1 MKVVAGKRVK
11 FLSILVVLFGLILLT
26 RLYDVQ
32 IVHGE
37 FYKEK
42 ADRQYVS
49 RGINIFNRG
58 NIYLTDKDG
67 NLVSAATLKSG
78 FVLAINPKILVNV
91 EETYNIINTIYPISR
106 DLFMA
111 KVERKTDPYEEI
123 ARRLPEDI
131 GQKIAELKILGVILE
146 KERWRYYPGE
156 TLGSHVLGFVGFKGD
171 ILTGRYGVERY
182 YNDVLSRD
190 RSDAYSNFFAQ
201 IFSKVK
207 TTISE
212 REFKGEG
219 DLVLT
224 IEPSVQ
230 THLEGELKKVRDQY
244 SAGSAGG
251 IIMNPQNGEIYAMS
265 ALPEFNPNIYNEE
278 TNAAVFSN
286 PLIETIREMG
296 SIIKPLTMAAGLDAK
311 VIIPESAYDD
321 KGTIT
326 LDKKKI
332 SNYDGKAR
340 GVVPMQEI
348 LSQSLNTGVAFIAAR
363 LGNERFAEY
372 MKNYGFGEETGIDL
386 PGEIRGHIE
395 NLDSDKAV
403 EYATASFGQ
412 GIALTP
418 IATVRAL
425 AALGNGGLLVTPHV
439 VKEIRYNVGIS
450 RTLSYGDGKQVLT
463 PETSN
468 TISQML
474 VKVVDKALAN
484 GKIKMEH
491 YSVAAKTGTAQVA
504 KEGGGGYYE
513 DRYLHSFFGYFP
525 AYQPK
530 FIVFFYLYYPKG
542 VKFASET
549 LTIPFSNTTKFLIN
563 YYQVPPDR

>member
-1 MKVVAGKRVK
+1 MKADASKRVK
-11 FLSILVVLFGLILLT
+11 FISILIVLLGLILLG

-32 IVHGE
+32 IVNGE
-37 FYKEK
+37 FYKDK

-49 RGINIFNRG
+49 RGVTIFNRG
-58 NIYLTDKDG
+58 NIYLSDKEG
-67 NLVSAATLKSG
+67 NLVSAATLKTG
-78 FVLAINPKILVNV
+78 FVLAINPKILIEKEDV
-91 EETYNIINTIYPISR
+91 YNKINTIFPIPE
-106 DLFMA
+106 DVFIEKAL
-111 KVERKTDPYEEI
+111 RKTDPYEEI
-123 ARRLPEDI
+123 ARRVPEEI
-131 GQKIAELKILGVILE
+131 GEKIAELKIPGVILE

-156 TLGSHVLGFVGFKGD
+156 NLGSHVLGFVGFKGN

-182 YNDVLSRD
+182 YDDVLARD
-190 RSDAYSNFFAQ
+190 KSDAYSNFFAQ

-207 TTISE
+207 TTLSD

-230 THLEGELKKVRDQY
+230 AYLQGELKKVRDQY
-244 SAGSAGG
+244 GASSAGA
-251 IIMNPQNGEIYAMS
+251 IIMNPQNGEIYAMA
-265 ALPEFNPNIYNEE
+265 ALPDFDPNTYNKESS
-278 TNAAVFSN
+278 ASVFGN
-286 PLIETIREMG
+286 PLIESIREMG
-296 SIIKPLTMAAGLDAK
+296 SIIKPLTVAAGLDAK
-311 VIIPESAYDD
+311 VITPETTYDD

-332 SNYDGKAR
+332 SNYDGKGR
-340 GVVPMQEI
+340 GVVQMQEV

-363 LGNERFAEY
+363 LGNQRFAEY

-395 NLDSDKAV
+395 NLESNKAV

-425 AALGNGGLLVTPHV
+425 AALGNGGVLVTPHV
-439 VKEIRYNVGIS
+439 VKEIRYNVGVS
-450 RTLSYGDGKQVLT
+450 RTLSYGEGKQVLT
-463 PETSN
+463 SETSN

-474 VKVVDKALAN
+474 VKVVDTALLK
-484 GKIKMEH
+484 GQIKMDH

-504 KEGGGGYYE
+504 REGGGGYYE

-525 AYQPK
+525 AYEPK
-530 FIVFFYLYYPKG
+530 FIVFFYLYYPKN

-549 LTIPFSNTTKFLIN
+549 LTIPFANTTKFLIN

>member
-1 MKVVAGKRVK
+1 MREATRRRVK
-11 FLSILVVLFGLILLT
+11 FLSALIVLVGLLLLV
-26 RLYDVQ
+26 RLYFLQVVYAD
-32 IVHGE
+32 
-37 FYKEK
+37 FYKDR
-42 ADRQYVS
+42 ADKQYFSRSVS
-49 RGINIFNRG
+49 SFNRG
-58 NIYLTDKDG
+58 NVYLSDKDG
-67 NLVSAATLKSG
+67 NLISAATLKSG
-78 FVLAINPKILVNV
+78 FALAISPKILENP
-91 EETYNIINTIYPISR
+91 EDAYNKINSIYPI
-106 DLFMA
+106 DEFLFIEKA
-111 KVERKTDPYEEI
+111 FKKDDPYEEI

-131 GQKIAELKILGVILE
+131 GKKISELKINGVIIE
-146 KERWRYYPGE
+146 KERWRYYPGD
-156 TLGSHVLGFVGFKGD
+156 TLASQVLGFVGFKGD
-171 ILTGRYGVERY
+171 VLSGRYGVERY
-182 YNDVLSRD
+182 YDDVLSRD
-190 RSDAYSNFFAQ
+190 ESNAYTNFFAQ

-207 TTISE
+207 TTINE
-212 REFKGEG
+212 RELKGEG

-224 IEPSVQ
+224 IESQVQ
-230 THLEGELKKVRDQY
+230 SYLQSELKKVKEQY
-244 SAGSAGG
+244 SAESAGG
-251 IIMNPQNGEIYAMS
+251 VVMNPQNGEIFAMAS
-265 ALPEFNPNIYNEE
+265 LPDFNPNTYNEE
-278 TNAAVFSN
+278 KNSVVFGN
-286 PLIETIREMG
+286 PLVESIREMG

-311 VIIPESAYDD
+311 VIAPQTTYED
-321 KGTIT
+321 KGTVT

-348 LSQSLNTGVAFIAAR
+348 LNQSLNTGVAFIASK

-386 PGEIRGHIE
+386 PGEIRGHIQ
-395 NLDSDKAV
+395 NLDSDKSV

-425 AALGNGGLLVTPHV
+425 AALGNGGILVTPHV
-439 VKEIRYNVGIS
+439 VKEIKYNVGIS
-450 RTLSYGDGKQVLT
+450 RTLSYGEGKRVLS

-468 TISQML
+468 VISGML
-474 VKVVDKALAN
+474 VNVVDKALAN

-504 KEGGGGYYE
+504 REGGGGYYD

-525 AYQPK
+525 AYEPK

-549 LTIPFSNTTKFLIN
+549 LTTPFANTTKFLIN